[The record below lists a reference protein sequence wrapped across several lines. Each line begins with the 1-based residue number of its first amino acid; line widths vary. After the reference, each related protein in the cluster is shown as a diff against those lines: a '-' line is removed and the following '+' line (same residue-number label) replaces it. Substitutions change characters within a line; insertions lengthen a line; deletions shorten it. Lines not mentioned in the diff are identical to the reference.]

1 MPAAAGKV
9 LTSKPSGLVSI
20 LKLVIDFSKN
30 YFALFDLEP
39 AFQVDLPHLEQSYRA
54 LQAQVHPDKF
64 SSAGDAERRLS
75 MQCSTHVNE
84 AYQTLKQPMN
94 RARYLLSLHG
104 VDTQEETNTAMPA
117 DFLMQQME
125 WREAIGEA
133 TEAADAAALDHLA
146 SQLRQATKTLHE
158 ELGHQLDQQHNY
170 TGAAGAVR
178 KLRFFD
184 KLREDINEALEA
196 LET

>member
-1 MPAAAGKV
+1 M
-9 LTSKPSGLVSI
+9 
-20 LKLVIDFSKN
+20 IDFSKN

-39 AFQVDLPHLEQSYRA
+39 MFQMDLARLEHSYRA

-64 SSAGDAERRLS
+64 SAASDADRRMS

-84 AYQTLKQPMN
+84 AYQTLKQPIS

-104 VDTQEETNTAMPA
+104 IDTQEETNTAMPA
-117 DFLMQQME
+117 DFLMEQME

-133 TEAADAAALDHLA
+133 TEAADAAALDQLA
-146 SQLRQATKTLHE
+146 SKLRQATQQLHA
-158 ELGHQLDQQHNY
+158 ELAQQLDQQQNY
-170 TGAAGAVR
+170 AGAAGAVR
-178 KLRFFD
+178 KLRFLD
-184 KLREDINEALEA
+184 KLREEINDALEN

>member
-1 MPAAAGKV
+1 M
-9 LTSKPSGLVSI
+9 
-20 LKLVIDFSKN
+20 IDFSKN
-30 YFALFDLEP
+30 YFALFDLDP
-39 AFQVDLPHLEQSYRA
+39 RFQVDLTHLESNYRA

-84 AYQTLKQPMN
+84 AYQALKQPIN

-104 VDTQEETNTAMPA
+104 IDTQEETNTAMPA
-117 DFLMQQME
+117 DFLMEQME

-133 TEAADAAALDHLA
+133 TDAADSATLDHLA
-146 SQLRQATKTLHE
+146 SKLRHTTHQLHA
-158 ELGHQLDQQHNY
+158 ELGQQLDQQHDY
-170 TGAAGAVR
+170 AGAAGAVR
-178 KLRFFD
+178 KLRFLD
-184 KLREDINEALEA
+184 KLREEINDALEV

>member
-1 MPAAAGKV
+1 
-9 LTSKPSGLVSI
+9 
-20 LKLVIDFSKN
+20 VIDFSKN
-30 YFALFDLEP
+30 YFALFGLEP
-39 AFQVDLPHLEQSYRA
+39 AFQTDLAHLEQSFRA

-75 MQCSTHVNE
+75 MQSSTHVNE
-84 AYQTLKQPMN
+84 AYQTLKQPMS

-146 SQLRQATKTLHE
+146 NQLRHATKSLHE
-158 ELGHQLDQQHNY
+158 ELGLQLDQQHDY
-170 TGAAGAVR
+170 AGAAGAVR

-184 KLREDINEALEA
+184 KLREEINDALEA